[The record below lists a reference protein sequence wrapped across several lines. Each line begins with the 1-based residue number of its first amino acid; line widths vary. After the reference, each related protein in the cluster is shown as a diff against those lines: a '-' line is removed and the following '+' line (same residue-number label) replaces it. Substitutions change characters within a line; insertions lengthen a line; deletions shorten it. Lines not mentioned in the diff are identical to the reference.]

1 MQDELHLLQL
11 IVGAL
16 VVLVM
21 GLWLVLSHRQKM
33 PAGHISVVVVL
44 FVFSSCSLAA
54 NLVRDRWPYAAAAL
68 LVIFIA
74 LLPFGFWL
82 AWKAWIQQMRA
93 VGLIDHSKK

>member
-11 IVGAL
+11 IAGAL
-16 VVLVM
+16 LVLVT

-33 PAGHISVVVVL
+33 PVGVVVVL

-93 VGLIDHSKK
+93 VGLIKDSKK